1 MERNERKPGDEVGG
15 YTIERV
21 LGAGASGT
29 VYRAVDGGGS
39 PVALKVLHRSL
50 AATDAAR
57 ERLVREVAALRKVE
71 DDAFV
76 TVLDAEVDAD
86 EAFVVTELVDGP
98 SLEDEV
104 LGGGPLDAED
114 VLELAEKLARA
125 LHAVHDAGLVHRDVK
140 PSNIL
145 LADHGPVLIDF
156 GIAQAVTDARVTS
169 HGFVMGTPGYL
180 APELLDGADPSAE
193 GDWWGWAASLAFAV
207 TGRAPFG
214 VRPLEAV
221 LGRVRAGDVDLR
233 GAGPL
238 TAEALRGA
246 LVRDPAA
253 RTSPDAVVAALR
265 EAAAAHEAHAA
276 VPAALA
282 VGHAVRSRDDDA
294 PAPAPDARVVEHE
307 GAGPYGPGAGPRVTT
322 APGPAN
328 DGKTEV
334 MRVPTGAF
342 GTPPP
347 PPEPEPGAP
356 ALPGFDDVVA
366 GRAAAPSG
374 VALAAAAAASAHG
387 LDPVDPGAT
396 TTALPAGA
404 DGSTALMESGD
415 VGRATG
421 VQDRGEAATA
431 MVPRN
436 PYAPAAPAAELA
448 PDDGAPAPDLTA
460 DDGDADT
467 RRVWEGDPLD
477 DDVAV
482 THDADGDGV
491 PDDVEHRRRPVAV
504 LALALPAAL
513 ALGLFPVVSVL
524 AIVVVL
530 VLVRSV
536 GVTSDALRTRRATRG
551 RGRADGARAT
561 FAYPWYLLKGALT
574 FLPAFLVAGAVAT
587 MFGGPLW
594 WLLQTNRFVLSTREL
609 GERGHGELVVP
620 AEGTQNATWV
630 FVAALALIGLVWLLL
645 LWWGP
650 LGWSTRWGART
661 VLGHL
666 APGRGGTLFVV
677 LVALVLVGVG
687 ALLVAIGMPILWSP
701 LGGPPNLA

>member
-29 VYRAVDGGGS
+29 VYRAVDGGGNR
-39 PVALKVLHRSL
+39 VALKVLHRSL
-50 AATDAAR
+50 AVTDDAR

-114 VLELAEKLARA
+114 VLELAEKLAQA
-125 LHAVHDAGLVHRDVK
+125 LHAVHAAGLVHRDVK

-156 GIAQAVTDARVTS
+156 GIAQAMTDARVTS

-180 APELLDGADPSAE
+180 APELLDGADPSAV

-246 LVRDPAA
+246 LVTDPAS
-253 RTSPDAVVAALR
+253 RTSPDEVVAALR
-265 EAAAAHEAHAA
+265 EAAAANEVHAS
-276 VPAALA
+276 VLAALA
-282 VGHAVRSRDDDA
+282 VGHAARSRDDDE

-307 GAGPYGPGAGPRVTT
+307 GTGPYGPGAGPRVTT
-322 APGPAN
+322 APGPVN
-328 DGKTEV
+328 DGRTEV

-347 PPEPEPGAP
+347 EPEPEPEAP

-366 GRAAAPSG
+366 GRAAPAGG
-374 VALAAAAAASAHG
+374 VALVAAAAASAHG
-387 LDPVDPGAT
+387 LDPTGSGAT

-404 DGSTALMESGD
+404 DGSTRLMESGD
-415 VGRATG
+415 DGRDPGARDG
-421 VQDRGEAATA
+421 DDGATA

-436 PYAPAAPAAELA
+436 PYAPAVPAPAGPSDGGVPDAA
-448 PDDGAPAPDLTA
+448 PGGPDAHAAARPA
-460 DDGDADT
+460 
-467 RRVWEGDPLD
+467 WEGDPLD
-477 DDVAV
+477 EDVTA
-482 THDADGDGV
+482 TTDADGDGI
-491 PDDVEHRRRPVAV
+491 PDDVEHRPRPVAV
-504 LALALPAAL
+504 FALALPAAV
-513 ALGLFPVVSVL
+513 ALGLFPVVAALVIL
-524 AIVVVL
+524 LLLIV
-530 VLVRSV
+530 VRSV
-536 GVTSDALRTRRATRG
+536 GVTSDALRTRHATRG
-551 RGRADGARAT
+551 RGRGDGARAT
-561 FAYPWYLLKGALT
+561 LAYPWYLLKGALT

-587 MFGGPLW
+587 LLGGPLW
-594 WLLQTNRFVLSTREL
+594 WLLQTNRFVLSTNEL

-630 FVAALALIGLVWLLL
+630 FVAALALIGLLWLLL

-650 LGWSTRWGART
+650 LGWSTRWGVRT

-677 LVALVLVGVG
+677 LVSLVLVGVG
-687 ALLVAIGMPILWSP
+687 ALLVAVGMPILWSP
-701 LGGPPNLA
+701 LGGPPNLS

>member
-29 VYRAVDGGGS
+29 VYRAVDGGGT

-50 AATDAAR
+50 AATDDAR
-57 ERLVREVAALRKVE
+57 ARLVREVAALRKVE

-114 VLELAEKLARA
+114 TLELAEKLARA

-180 APELLDGADPSAE
+180 APELLDGADPSPA
-193 GDWWGWAASLAFAV
+193 GDWWGWAASIAFAV

-221 LGRVRAGDVDLR
+221 LGRVRAGDVDLG

-238 TAEALRGA
+238 TAAALRGA
-246 LVRDPAA
+246 LVTDPSA
-253 RTSPDAVVAALR
+253 RTSPDDVVAALR
-265 EAAAAHEAHAA
+265 EAAAAGETHAV
-276 VPAALA
+276 VPAALM
-282 VGHAVRSRDDDA
+282 VGHAARPDDEA
-294 PAPAPDARVVEHE
+294 AAEPDARVVEHE
-307 GAGPYGPGAGPRVTT
+307 GTGPYGPGAGPRVTT
-322 APGPAN
+322 TPGPVN
-328 DGKTEV
+328 DGRTDV
-334 MRVPTGAF
+334 LRVPTGAF
-342 GTPPP
+342 GTPV
-347 PPEPEPGAP
+347 PEPEPDAP
-356 ALPGFDDVVA
+356 PLPGFDDVVA
-366 GRAAAPSG
+366 GRAVPTGG
-374 VALAAAAAASAHG
+374 VALAAAAAAASHG
-387 LDPVDPGAT
+387 LDPTAVVPAPGPDAT
-396 TTALPAGA
+396 TPLPAGA
-404 DGSTALMESGD
+404 DGSTRALPAHD
-415 VGRATG
+415 VPVPPGPP
-421 VQDRGEAATA
+421 TA
-431 MVPRN
+431 VVPIN
-436 PYAPAAPAAELA
+436 PYAPRPAADPTTPEDAPADA
-448 PDDGAPAPDLTA
+448 PS
-460 DDGDADT
+460 
-467 RRVWEGDPLD
+467 WEGDPLD
-477 DDVAV
+477 EDVPS

-491 PDDVEHRRRPVAV
+491 PDDVEHPRRPGAV
-504 LALALPAAL
+504 LALAVPAAL
-513 ALGLFPVVSVL
+513 AIGLFPVVATFVL
-524 AIVVVL
+524 VLVV

-561 FAYPWYLLKGALT
+561 LSYPWYLLKAGLT
-574 FLPAFLVAGAVAT
+574 LLPGLLVAGSVAA
-587 MFGGPLW
+587 MLGGPLW
-594 WLLQTNRFVLSTREL
+594 WMLQTNRLVVSTHEL
-609 GERGHGELVVP
+609 GERGHAELVVP
-620 AEGTQNATWV
+620 AEGTVNATWV
-630 FVAALALIGLVWLLL
+630 FVAALAAVGFVWLLL
-645 LWWGP
+645 LWFGP

-661 VLGHL
+661 ILGHL

-677 LVALVLVGVG
+677 LVALALAAVGG
-687 ALLVAIGMPILWSP
+687 LLVAVGMPILWSP
-701 LGGPPNLA
+701 LGGPPNLS